1 MAERSRFLLV
11 PVCLACVLA
20 ACVTP
25 VPIPEPRAPAEPIVL
40 GPEGSYPVV
49 FESVLYRIPV
59 GTVLGSTY
67 LGNQVAKELRW
78 TARLGRTDEHNV
90 AASDQLRRLGY
101 DARDYSDS
109 LFNPSVVKTRY
120 QIAGVVNRLQ
130 MNFYMRRETRGY
142 VVSSGEG
149 IGAAEMDI
157 EFQIYDAV
165 NKEVVFKRTYM
176 GFGRDEGREPSPA
189 ALAVVDG
196 LKWALADP
204 EFVSHLAKGD
214 QRKPP
219 GPNVEA
225 LTIARC
231 ESSVHRFPADMND
244 ALDAIVTVVAGGTTG
259 SGVIISEEGYVLTA
273 AHVVS
278 GHDELLVRLHSGLQI
293 PAGVERIDGARDV
306 ALLTLP
312 GRGYACLSTRP
323 TDDLDPGTE
332 IFVVGSPFGFQEQ
345 LARSVSKGI
354 VSGHREIDGRSYLQ
368 TDAVVNPGMSGGPAL
383 DESGHV
389 LGIVVEKI
397 LGTGIEGLGFAVP
410 WQSIEKEL
418 AIEWE

>member
-130 MNFYMRRETRGY
+130 MNFYMSRETRGY

-204 EFVSHLAKGD
+204 EFVGHLMKGGQGD
-214 QRKPP
+214 PSAP
-219 GPNVEA
+219 SLEA
-225 LTIARC
+225 LTIAPCQR
-231 ESSVHRFPADMND
+231 PALRLPEDMD
-244 ALDAIVTVVAGGTTG
+244 AALDAVVTVVR
-259 SGVIISEEGYVLTA
+259 A
-273 AHVVS
+273 AAAARVS
-278 GHDELLVRLHSGLQI
+278 SSL
-293 PAGVERIDGARDV
+293 ERA
-306 ALLTLP
+306 T
-312 GRGYACLSTRP
+312 C
-323 TDDLDPGTE
+323 
-332 IFVVGSPFGFQEQ
+332 
-345 LARSVSKGI
+345 
-354 VSGHREIDGRSYLQ
+354 
-368 TDAVVNPGMSGGPAL
+368 
-383 DESGHV
+383 
-389 LGIVVEKI
+389 
-397 LGTGIEGLGFAVP
+397 
-410 WQSIEKEL
+410 
-418 AIEWE
+418 